1 MQDGVLLCLD
11 GIQDVFLQ
19 FVWRKAACNRFE
31 TTAATRERTS
41 PSPFQIQLFIC
52 SPLSVLYIPLDILL
66 WSVFKRYFPPF
77 MHFFYVAGVFFN
89 SCQFLFLL
97 LLKRF
102 SELEEKSFNRG
113 SRPGLCTTV
122 RAASVTSVVSKANFE
137 TEVSTLVF
145 IDVV

>member
-1 MQDGVLLCLD
+1 MVS
-11 GIQDVFLQ
+11 IQALF
-19 FVWRKAACNRFE
+19 
-31 TTAATRERTS
+31 
-41 PSPFQIQLFIC
+41 PSF
-52 SPLSVLYIPLDILL
+52 YA
-66 WSVFKRYFPPF
+66 
-77 MHFFYVAGVFFN
+77 FFYVAGVFFN

-145 IDVV
+145 IDVI